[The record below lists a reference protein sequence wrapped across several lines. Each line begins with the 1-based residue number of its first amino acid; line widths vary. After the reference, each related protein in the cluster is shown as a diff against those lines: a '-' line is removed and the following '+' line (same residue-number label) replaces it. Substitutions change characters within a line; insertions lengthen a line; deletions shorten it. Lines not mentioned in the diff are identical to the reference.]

1 MKKIR
6 ILALLMSLIIMAT
19 LLVSCYSS
27 NDFKYAV
34 DTENESADSIY
45 IQNSKGEIGFVTDG
59 GYNMYDEPMAEAPME
74 EPKVE
79 ESYIYASN
87 TNGSVVV
94 GRKIIY
100 SSSFSVET
108 KEYDKSVEALKA
120 LVTEMGA
127 WFENS
132 NSYGT
137 KDNSNR
143 HSYYTIRVPVANYD
157 AFLAR
162 RETIGVIT
170 SSSENNRDVTEQYTD
185 IEARLESARL
195 REERVLKILEN
206 ANRLDDVLALERELS
221 DIRYEIESYTGSLRK
236 YDSQVEYATVSVNIS
251 EVSVY
256 TPPAPKVLTFSE
268 RLSKA
273 FSSGIDNVKDNF
285 ENFVVSLTYNFV
297 SVIIFLI
304 VVIVVAVI
312 VLVKVKKMRKNKK
325 VIETPIDEKKEN
337 KL

>member
-6 ILALLMSLIIMAT
+6 FLALFMSLIIVST
-19 LLVSCYSS
+19 LLISCNSA
-27 NDFKYAV
+27 DFKYA
-34 DTENESADSIY
+34 DTESADSIY
-45 IQNSKGEIGFVTDG
+45 VQNSKAEIGFVTDG
-59 GYNMYDEPMAEAPME
+59 GYTYDEPMAEEPME
-74 EPKVE
+74 KPSVE
-79 ESYIYASN
+79 ESYNYASN
-87 TNGSVVV
+87 TNGSVVQ

-108 KEYDKSVEALKA
+108 KEYEKSVEKLKA
-120 LVTEMGA
+120 LVDEMGA

-137 KDNSNR
+137 KENSNR
-143 HSYYTIRVPVANYD
+143 YSYYTIRVPVANYN
-157 AFLAR
+157 AFLSR

-185 IEARLESARL
+185 VEARLESARL

-206 ANRLDDVLALERELS
+206 ADRLDDVLALERELS

-236 YDSQVEYATVSVNIS
+236 YDSQVEYATLSVNIS
-251 EVSVY
+251 EVAVY
-256 TPPAPKVLTFSE
+256 TPPALKVLTFSE

-273 FSSGIDNVKDNF
+273 FSSGIDDVKDNF
-285 ENFVVSLTYNFV
+285 EDFVVAMTYNFV

-304 VVIVVAVI
+304 VVIVVAVVVI
-312 VLVKVKKMRKNKK
+312 KKVKKTRKNKK
-325 VIETPIDEKKEN
+325 PIEAPTDEKKEE
-337 KL
+337 K